1 MLASENVCIEKNKV
15 NSSPKF
21 FERFRQLREELG
33 ENQEEYARRFGV
45 SRNYVGM
52 IENGRDPGDT
62 FLKLFDIIEK
72 QWRSNQLA
80 NAIQNGHA
88 TRGASEE
95 PATVKETPTR
105 AYSAKRTEPELH
117 IPQLSPN
124 AARRL
129 IAVAEA
135 IRLPASDLLNTAVH
149 SYLDTLP
156 EIDPAHRPRKQS

>member
-1 MLASENVCIEKNKV
+1 V
-15 NSSPKF
+15 NSPPKF

-33 ENQEEYARRFGV
+33 ENQEEYAKRFGV

-80 NAIQNGHA
+80 AAIENGH
-88 TRGASEE
+88 TTISGHTEHASGTLKEKASIGYRV
-95 PATVKETPTR
+95 PAQSE
-105 AYSAKRTEPELH
+105 SASHT
-117 IPQLSPN
+117 PQLSPN

-129 IAVAEA
+129 NALAQRIG
-135 IRLPASDLLNTAVH
+135 IPASDLLNVAVH

-156 EIDPAHRPRKQS
+156 EPESNTAGKSRKQS